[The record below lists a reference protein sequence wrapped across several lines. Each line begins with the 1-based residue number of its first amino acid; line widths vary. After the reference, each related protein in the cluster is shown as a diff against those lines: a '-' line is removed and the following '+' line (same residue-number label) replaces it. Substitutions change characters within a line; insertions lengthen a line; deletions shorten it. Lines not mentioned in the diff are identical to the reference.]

1 VSTERVGDAPGGAG
15 GLRVEVARTLE
26 ELEALRP
33 IWDELPWRREE
44 AVYDFFIT
52 RLRTRPDVIG
62 PYVAMLTADGTA
74 VGGLA
79 GRVEW
84 RRLQTALGYRVVYA
98 PRVRLLQIVDSG
110 VVAETAT
117 ALAELAR
124 LVDQTLRGGEVDAVA
139 FPPFALGSE
148 LEAVFGTIGG
158 FLGHQPLIAPW
169 TRRRLILPAD
179 FEEFMASRSHKTRK
193 GVRRDAR
200 KLEGTYGDRLSVGIL
215 RTPGDLER
223 LVHDSDRVA
232 GSTYQRRLG
241 VGFADTA
248 EQRAVARIGLEHGWV
263 RGYLLYLDSEPV
275 AYWLCTVFGDTM
287 VLKNGGFDETY
298 ASYRTGIYLLMR
310 VIEDACHDPELR
322 VLDFG
327 PGDAAYKQQ
336 FSNESHA
343 ERNLVLFAPTF
354 RARRINGARTAILG
368 PARLAREALDAARL
382 TDRVRSGW
390 RGHRSL

>member
-1 VSTERVGDAPGGAG
+1 MNTARDGGEPGGET
-15 GLRVEVARTLE
+15 GLRVEVARTPA
-26 ELEALRP
+26 ELEALKP
-33 IWDELPWRREE
+33 AWDELPWQREE
-44 AVYDFFIT
+44 AVYEFFVT

-62 PYVAMLTADGTA
+62 PYVALVSAGGAA
-74 VGGLA
+74 VGGLV
-79 GRVEW
+79 GRIEW

-110 VVAETAT
+110 VLAPTAP
-117 ALAELAR
+117 ARAELAG
-124 LVDQTLRGGEVDAVA
+124 LVEALLRSGEVDAVA
-139 FPPFALGSE
+139 FPPFPLGSE
-148 LEAVFGTIGG
+148 LESAFGTLGG

-169 TRRRLILPAD
+169 TRRRLVLPGS
-179 FEEFMASRSHKTRK
+179 FEEFMSSRSHKTRK
-193 GVRRDAR
+193 GIRRDAR
-200 KLEGTYGDRLSVGIL
+200 KLDGTYGERLSVEIL
-215 RTPGDLER
+215 RRPGDLER

-241 VGFADTA
+241 AGFADTA

-263 RGYLLYLDSEPV
+263 RAYLLYLDSEPV

-287 VLKNGGFDETY
+287 VLRNGGFDETY
-298 ASYRTGIYLLMR
+298 SSYRTGIYLLMR
-310 VIEDACHDPELR
+310 VIEDACCDPGLR

-336 FSNESHA
+336 FSNESHE

-390 RGHRSL
+390 RGRRGL